1 MDVLFIN
8 ATEELSMRKEVNGT
22 LLLATKL
29 LDAGFE
35 VDILRFEQIEGFG
48 GDYTSF
54 IKNMTQAIL
63 SRKPKCVSF
72 YSLWPDYH
80 IMLRLAKE
88 LKQADPQIVTVFGGP
103 QASCT
108 AETTL
113 KTMPFVDYIN
123 TGEGENTVVP
133 LFCGILRGEG
143 DLNGIPGLHY
153 RKDGQLFHNNEL
165 VPLCDLN
172 TLPYWDDRLLPPE
185 DPELLKDQYYF
196 MPIDIGRGCPYN
208 CTFCCTGYFWRRVYR
223 MKSTEEIIADIKYYK
238 EKYGIRSF
246 WFTHDAFTVNRK
258 LVTEICDRILEEKLD
273 IVWRCSARLDCISEE
288 LILKM
293 KQAGMV
299 RMSFGVETGSPRMQK
314 LINKNLDLKKAK
326 GLVDFLLKER
336 IWVGLYFMYG
346 FPQETQEDL
355 NQTLEMAFSMI
366 DAGVHYV
373 SMFYC
378 KFCPNT
384 GLTEEYGDQ
393 LVFDENARMNLR
405 GIYGY
410 EEEKELLQ
418 SSRELFPF
426 YFHLNTPVRDEYQYL
441 AYLEKLYATGPR
453 QLKQLRGL
461 YQGDHLRF
469 YREFVAANRKWFE
482 GDLDELEKKLDSDPL
497 ELVLNLVNSLDHP
510 KKVQLADLLKLSYRA
525 RQISRAKEN
534 SSLRDTYH
542 FNYVDLS
549 MKRPIEEYSPGKTD
563 ILLEKM
569 DGKFELKVL
578 NIHWD

>member
-1 MDVLFIN
+1 MDILFIN

-29 LDAGFE
+29 LDAGFD
-35 VDILRFEQIEGFG
+35 VDILRFEQVEGFG
-48 GDYTSF
+48 GPYLSF
-54 IKNMTQAIL
+54 IENMTRAIL
-63 SRKPKCVSF
+63 AREPKCVSF

-88 LKQADPQIVTVFGGP
+88 LKERAPEINMVFGGP

-108 AETTL
+108 AEVTL
-113 KTMPFVDYIN
+113 KTMEFVDYIN

-133 LFCGILRGEG
+133 LFNGIIRGEG
-143 DLNGIPGLHY
+143 DLNEIPGLHY

-172 TLPYWDDRLLPPE
+172 KLPYWDDRLLPLE
-185 DPELLKDQYYF
+185 DPEVLKDQYYF

-223 MKSTEEIIADIKYYK
+223 MKSTDEIIADIKYYK

-246 WFTHDAFTVNRK
+246 WFTHDAFTVNKK

-273 IVWRCSARLDCISEE
+273 IIWRCSARLDCISQE

-326 GLVDFLLKER
+326 GLVDFLLKEQ

-346 FPQETQEDL
+346 FPQETEEDL
-355 NQTLEMAFSMI
+355 NQTLEMAYSMI

-384 GLTEEYGDQ
+384 GLMDEYGDQ

-410 EEEKELLQ
+410 EEEKELLK

-426 YFHLNTPVRDEYQYL
+426 YFHLNTPVRDRYQYM
-441 AYLEKLYATGPR
+441 AYLEKIYATGPK
-453 QLKQLRGL
+453 QLKQLRRL
-461 YQGDHLRF
+461 YGGDNLRF
-469 YREFVAANRKWFE
+469 YREFVDANRTWFE
-482 GDLDELEKKLDSDPL
+482 GDLDKLEKKLDEDPM
-497 ELVLNLVNSLDHP
+497 ELVLNLVRSLDHP
-510 KKVQLADLLKLSYRA
+510 KKVQLEGLLKLSYRA
-525 RQISRAKEN
+525 REISKSKEN
-534 SSLRDTYH
+534 ASLRDTYC

-549 MKRPIEEYSPGKTD
+549 MKRPIEEYSSGKTD
-563 ILLEKM
+563 ILLEKVE
-569 DGKFELKVL
+569 GKFQLKVL
-578 NIHWD
+578 NIDWS

>member
-1 MDVLFIN
+1 MDILFIN

-29 LDAGFE
+29 LDAGFD
-35 VDILRFEQIEGFG
+35 VDILRFEQVDGFG
-48 GDYTSF
+48 GPYLSF
-54 IKNMTQAIL
+54 IENMTQAIL
-63 SRKPKCVSF
+63 AREPKCVSF

-88 LKQADPQIVTVFGGP
+88 LKKRNPQIVTVFGGP

-108 AETTL
+108 AEVTL
-113 KTMPFVDYIN
+113 KTMEFVDYIN

-133 LFCGILRGEG
+133 LFNGIIRGKG
-143 DLNGIPGLHY
+143 DLNVIPGLHY
-153 RKDGQLFHNNEL
+153 RKDGRLFHNNEL

-172 TLPYWDDRLLPPE
+172 SLPYWDDRLLPLE
-185 DPELLKDQYYF
+185 DPEVLKDQYYF

-223 MKSTEEIIADIKYYK
+223 MKSTDEIIADIKYYK

-246 WFTHDAFTVNRK
+246 WFTHDAFTVNKK

-273 IVWRCSARLDCISEE
+273 IIWRCSARLDCISQE

-326 GLVDFLLKER
+326 GLVDFLLKEQ

-346 FPQETQEDL
+346 FPQETEEDL
-355 NQTLEMAFSMI
+355 NQTLEMAYSMI

-384 GLTEEYGDQ
+384 GLMDEYGDQ

-410 EEEKELLQ
+410 EEEKELLK

-453 QLKQLRGL
+453 QLKQLRRL
-461 YQGDHLRF
+461 YEGDNLRF
-469 YREFVAANRKWFE
+469 YREFVAANQAWFQ
-482 GDLDELEKKLDSDPL
+482 GDLDKLEKKLDTDPL

-510 KKVQLADLLKLSYRA
+510 KKTQLADLLKLSYRA
-525 RQISRAKEN
+525 RQIAKAKEN
-534 SSLRDTYH
+534 TSLRDTYH

-549 MKRPIEEYSPGKTD
+549 MKHPIEEYSSGKTD
-563 ILLEKM
+563 ILLEKAE
-569 DGKFELKVL
+569 GKFQLKVL
-578 NIHWD
+578 HIDWN

>member
-1 MDVLFIN
+1 MDILFIN

-29 LDAGFE
+29 LDAGFDVE
-35 VDILRFEQIEGFG
+35 ILRFEQVEGFEG
-48 GDYTSF
+48 PYLTF
-54 IKNMTQAIL
+54 IKNMVQQI
-63 SRKPKCVSF
+63 RERQPKCVSF

-80 IMLRLAKE
+80 IMLRIARE
-88 LKQADPQIVTVFGGP
+88 LKQIDPKIVTVFGGP

-113 KTMPFVDYIN
+113 KTMDFVDYIN

-133 LFCGILRGEG
+133 LFHGILRGEG
-143 DLNGIPGLHY
+143 NLDEIPGLHY
-153 RKDGQLFHNNEL
+153 RKDGLLFHNNEL

-172 TLPYWDDRLLPPE
+172 ALPYWDDRLLPPE
-185 DPELLKDQYYF
+185 DPEILKDPYYF
-196 MPIDIGRGCPYN
+196 MPIDIGRGCPYS
-208 CTFCCTGYFWRRVYR
+208 CTFCCTSYFWRRVYR
-223 MKSTEEIIADIKYYK
+223 MKETDEIIADIKYYK

-246 WFTHDAFTVNRK
+246 WFTHDAFTANKK

-273 IVWRCSARLDCISEE
+273 INWRCSARLDCISEE

-299 RMSFGVETGSPRMQK
+299 RMSFGVETGSARMQK
-314 LINKNLDLKKAK
+314 LINKNLDLKKARS
-326 GLVDFLLKER
+326 LVEFLLKEQ

-346 FPQETQEDL
+346 FPQETEEDL

-366 DAGVHYV
+366 DAGVQSV
-373 SMFYC
+373 SLFYC

-393 LVFDENARMNLR
+393 LVFDEKARMNLR

-426 YFHLNTPVRDEYQYL
+426 YFHLHTPVRDSYQYL
-441 AYLEKLYATGPR
+441 AYLERLYFMAPR
-453 QLKQLRGL
+453 QIRQLRRL
-461 YQGDHLRF
+461 YQGDNLRF
-469 YREFVAANRKWFE
+469 YREFYEANREWFE
-482 GDLDELEKKLDSDPL
+482 GDLDQLEEKLSSDPL
-497 ELVLNLVNSLDHP
+497 ELVLNLVRRLEHP
-510 KKVQLADLLKLSYRA
+510 KRVQLEGLLTLAYRSKQIA
-525 RQISRAKEN
+525 RSGEN
-534 SSLRDTYH
+534 VQLRDTYS

-549 MKRPIEEYSPGKTD
+549 MKRPIEEYGPGKTE
-563 ILLEKM
+563 ILLQKL

>member
-1 MDVLFIN
+1 MDILFIN

-29 LDAGFE
+29 LNAGFE
-35 VDILRFEQIEGFG
+35 VDILRFEQVEGFG
-48 GDYTSF
+48 GPYLPF
-54 IKNMTQAIL
+54 IENMTRAIL
-63 SRKPKCVSF
+63 DREPKCVSF

-88 LKQADPQIVTVFGGP
+88 LKKRNPQIVTVFGGP

-108 AETTL
+108 AEVTL
-113 KTMPFVDYIN
+113 KTMEFVDYIN

-133 LFCGILRGEG
+133 LFNGIIRGEG
-143 DLNGIPGLHY
+143 DLNEIPGLHY

-172 TLPYWDDRLLPPE
+172 SLPYWDDRLLPLE
-185 DPELLKDQYYF
+185 DPEVLKDQYYF

-223 MKSTEEIIADIKYYK
+223 MKSTDEIIADIKYYK

-246 WFTHDAFTVNRK
+246 WFTHDAFTVNKK

-273 IVWRCSARLDCISEE
+273 IIWRCSARLDCISQE

-326 GLVDFLLKER
+326 GLVDFLLKEQ

-346 FPQETQEDL
+346 FPQETEEDL
-355 NQTLEMAFSMI
+355 NQTLEMAYSMI

-384 GLTEEYGDQ
+384 GLMDEYGDQ

-410 EEEKELLQ
+410 EEEKELLK

-426 YFHLNTPVRDEYQYL
+426 YFHLNTPVRDEYQYM
-441 AYLEKLYATGPR
+441 AYLEKIYATGPR
-453 QLKQLRGL
+453 QLKQLRRL
-461 YQGDHLRF
+461 YEGDNLRF
-469 YREFVAANRKWFE
+469 YREFVAANEAWFR
-482 GDLDELEKKLDSDPL
+482 GDLDKLEEKLDKDPL
-497 ELVLNLVNSLDHP
+497 ELVLNLVDRLDHP

-525 RQISRAKEN
+525 REISKAKEN
-534 SSLRDTYH
+534 ISLRDTYQ

-549 MKRPIEEYSPGKTD
+549 MKRPIEEYTSGKTD
-563 ILLEKM
+563 ILLEKV
-569 DGKFELKVL
+569 DGKFGLKVL
-578 NIHWD
+578 QIYWS

>member
-1 MDVLFIN
+1 MDILFIN

-35 VDILRFEQIEGFG
+35 VGILRFEQVESFG

-54 IKNMTQAIL
+54 IKDMTRAIL
-63 SRKPKCVSF
+63 DRKPKCVSF

-88 LKQADPQIVTVFGGP
+88 LKQADSEIVTVFGGP

-108 AETTL
+108 AEVTL

-133 LFCGILRGEG
+133 LFNGILRGEG
-143 DLNGIPGLHY
+143 DLNVIPGLHY

-165 VPLCDLN
+165 VPLCDLDS
-172 TLPYWDDRLLPPE
+172 LPYWDDRLLPME
-185 DPELLKDQYYF
+185 DPEVLKDQYYF
-196 MPIDIGRGCPYN
+196 MPIDIGRGCPYS

-223 MKSTEEIIADIKYYK
+223 MKSTDEIIADIKYYK

-314 LINKNLDLKKAK
+314 LINKHLDLKKAK
-326 GLVDFLLKER
+326 GLVDFLLKEQ

-346 FPQETQEDL
+346 FPQETEEDL
-355 NQTLEMAFSMI
+355 NQTLEMAYSMI

-410 EEEKELLQ
+410 QEEKELLQ

-426 YFHLNTPVRDEYQYL
+426 YFHLHTPVRDEYQYL

-453 QLKQLRGL
+453 QLKQLRNL
-461 YQGDHLRF
+461 YHGDNLRF
-469 YREFVAANRKWFE
+469 YREFVAANLQWFE
-482 GDLDELEKKLDSDPL
+482 GDLDKLEEKLDSDPL
-497 ELVLNLVNSLDHP
+497 ELVLNLVQSLDHP

-525 RQISRAKEN
+525 RQISRAKEDT
-534 SSLRDTYH
+534 SLRDTYH

-549 MKRPIEEYSPGKTD
+549 MKRPIEEYNPGKTE
-563 ILLEKM
+563 ILLQKV

-578 NIHWD
+578 QIYWG

>member
-1 MDVLFIN
+1 MDILFIN

-29 LDAGFE
+29 LDAGFD
-35 VDILRFEQIEGFG
+35 VDILRFEQVDGFG
-48 GDYTSF
+48 GPYLSF
-54 IKNMTQAIL
+54 IENMTQAIL
-63 SRKPKCVSF
+63 AREPKCVSF

-88 LKQADPQIVTVFGGP
+88 LKKRNPQIVTVFGGP

-108 AETTL
+108 AEVTL
-113 KTMPFVDYIN
+113 KTMEFVDYIN

-133 LFCGILRGEG
+133 LFNGIIRGKG
-143 DLNGIPGLHY
+143 DLNVIPGLHY
-153 RKDGQLFHNNEL
+153 RKDGRLFHNNEL

-172 TLPYWDDRLLPPE
+172 SLPYWDDRLLPLE
-185 DPELLKDQYYF
+185 DPEVLKDQYYF

-223 MKSTEEIIADIKYYK
+223 MKSTDEIIADIKYYK

-246 WFTHDAFTVNRK
+246 WFTHDAFTVNKK

-273 IVWRCSARLDCISEE
+273 IIWRCSARLDCISQE

-326 GLVDFLLKER
+326 GLVDFLLKEQ

-346 FPQETQEDL
+346 FPQETEEDL
-355 NQTLEMAFSMI
+355 NQTLEMAYSMI

-384 GLTEEYGDQ
+384 GLMDEYGDQ

-410 EEEKELLQ
+410 EEEKELLK

-453 QLKQLRGL
+453 QLKQLRRL
-461 YQGDHLRF
+461 YEGDNLRF
-469 YREFVAANRKWFE
+469 YREFVAANQAWFQ
-482 GDLDELEKKLDSDPL
+482 GDLDKLEKKLDTDPL

-510 KKVQLADLLKLSYRA
+510 KKTQLADLLKLSYRA
-525 RQISRAKEN
+525 RQIAKAKEN
-534 SSLRDTYH
+534 TSLRDTYH

-549 MKRPIEEYSPGKTD
+549 MKRPIEEYSSGKTD
-563 ILLEKM
+563 ILLEKAE
-569 DGKFELKVL
+569 GKFQLKVL
-578 NIHWD
+578 HIDWN

>member
-1 MDVLFIN
+1 MDILFIN

-29 LDAGFE
+29 LNAGFD
-35 VDILRFEQIEGFG
+35 VDILRFEQVEGFG
-48 GDYTSF
+48 GDYLSF

-63 SRKPKCVSF
+63 TREPKCVSF

-88 LKQADPQIVTVFGGP
+88 LKQADPKIVTVFGGP

-108 AETTL
+108 AEVTL
-113 KTMPFVDYIN
+113 KTMEFVDYIN

-133 LFCGILRGEG
+133 LFSGILRGEG
-143 DLNGIPGLHY
+143 DLNAIPGLHY

-172 TLPYWDDRLLPPE
+172 SLPYWDDRLLPLE
-185 DPELLKDQYYF
+185 DPEVLKDQYYF

-223 MKSTEEIIADIKYYK
+223 MKSTDEIIADIKYYK

-246 WFTHDAFTVNRK
+246 WFTHDAFTVNKK

-273 IVWRCSARLDCISEE
+273 IIWRCSARLDCISQE

-326 GLVDFLLKER
+326 GLVDFLLKEQ

-346 FPQETQEDL
+346 FPQETEEDL
-355 NQTLEMAFSMI
+355 NQTLELAYSMI

-384 GLTEEYGDQ
+384 GLMDEYGDQ

-410 EEEKELLQ
+410 EEEKELLK

-426 YFHLNTPVRDEYQYL
+426 YFHLNTPVRDQYQYM
-441 AYLEKLYATGPR
+441 AYLEKIYATGPR
-453 QLKQLRGL
+453 QLKQLRRL
-461 YQGDHLRF
+461 YGGDNLRF
-469 YREFVAANRKWFE
+469 YREFVDANRTWFE
-482 GDLDELEKKLDSDPL
+482 GDLDKLEKKLDEDPM
-497 ELVLNLVNSLDHP
+497 ELVLNLVRALDHP
-510 KKVQLADLLKLSYRA
+510 KKAQLEDLLKLSYRA
-525 RQISRAKEN
+525 REISKAREDT
-534 SSLRDTYH
+534 SLRDTYC

-549 MKRPIEEYSPGKTD
+549 MKRPIEEYSSGKTD
-563 ILLEKM
+563 ILLEKVG
-569 DGKFELKVL
+569 GKFQLKVL
-578 NIHWD
+578 NIQWT

>member
-1 MDVLFIN
+1 MDILFIN

-35 VDILRFEQIEGFG
+35 VDILRFEQVEGFG
-48 GDYTSF
+48 GPYSPF
-54 IKNMTQAIL
+54 IENMTRAIL
-63 SRKPKCVSF
+63 DRKPKCVSF

-88 LKQADPQIVTVFGGP
+88 LKQNDPAIVTVFGGP

-108 AETTL
+108 AEVTL

-133 LFCGILRGEG
+133 LFNGILRGEG
-143 DLNGIPGLHY
+143 DLNLIPGLHY

-172 TLPYWDDRLLPPE
+172 ALPYWDDRLLPLE
-185 DPELLKDQYYF
+185 DPEVLKDQYYF
-196 MPIDIGRGCPYN
+196 MPIDIGRGCPYS

-223 MKSTEEIIADIKYYK
+223 MKGTEEIIADIKYYK

-314 LINKNLDLKKAK
+314 LINKNLNLKKAK
-326 GLVDFLLKER
+326 SLVDFLLKEQ

-346 FPQETQEDL
+346 FPQETEEDL

-426 YFHLNTPVRDEYQYL
+426 YFHLHTPVRDQYQYM

-461 YQGDHLRF
+461 YGGDNLRF
-469 YREFVAANRKWFE
+469 YREFVAANREWFE
-482 GDLDELEKKLDSDPL
+482 GDLDKLEQKLDSDPM
-497 ELVLNLVNSLDHP
+497 ELVLNLVQSLDHP

-525 RQISRAKEN
+525 RQISRAKEDT
-534 SSLRDTYH
+534 SLRDTYQ

-563 ILLEKM
+563 ILLEKTE
-569 DGKFELKVL
+569 GKFQLKVL
-578 NIHWD
+578 QIHWE

>member
-1 MDVLFIN
+1 VDILFIN

-35 VDILRFEQIEGFG
+35 VDILRFEQVEGFG
-48 GDYTSF
+48 GDYSAF
-54 IKNMTQAIL
+54 IQNMTQAIL
-63 SRKPKCVSF
+63 DRKPKCVSF

-88 LKQADPQIVTVFGGP
+88 LKQADPEIITVFGGP

-108 AETTL
+108 AELTL

-133 LFCGILRGEG
+133 LFNGILRGDG
-143 DLNGIPGLHY
+143 DLNVIPGLHY
-153 RKDGQLFHNNEL
+153 RKDGQLFHNNDL

-172 TLPYWDDRLLPPE
+172 ALPYWDDRLLPPE
-185 DPELLKDQYYF
+185 DPEMLKDPYYF
-196 MPIDIGRGCPYN
+196 MPIDIGRGCPYS

-223 MKSTEEIIADIKYYK
+223 MKGTEEIIADIKYYK

-299 RMSFGVETGSPRMQK
+299 RMSFGVETGSARMQK

-326 GLVDFLLKER
+326 SLVDFLLKEQ

-346 FPQETQEDL
+346 FPQETEEDL

-426 YFHLNTPVRDEYQYL
+426 YFHLHTPVRDEYQYL

-453 QLKQLRGL
+453 QLKQLRNL
-461 YQGDHLRF
+461 YRGDHLRF
-469 YREFVAANRKWFE
+469 YREFVDANREWFE
-482 GDLDELEKKLDSDPL
+482 GDLDKLEEKLDSDPL
-497 ELVLNLVNSLDHP
+497 ELVLNLVRSLEHP
-510 KKVQLADLLKLSYRA
+510 KKVQLENLLKLAYRTKE
-525 RQISRAKEN
+525 ISRAKEN
-534 SSLRDTYH
+534 ISLRDIYH

-549 MKRPIEEYSPGKTD
+549 LKRPIEEYGPGKTD
-563 ILLEKM
+563 ILLEKA
-569 DGKFELKVL
+569 DGKFQLKVL
-578 NIHWD
+578 QIYWE

>member
-1 MDVLFIN
+1 MDILFIN

-35 VDILRFEQIEGFG
+35 VDILRFEQVEGFG
-48 GDYTSF
+48 GDYSSF
-54 IKNMTQAIL
+54 IEKMTQAIL
-63 SRKPKCVSF
+63 ARRPKCVSF

-88 LKQADPQIVTVFGGP
+88 LKRIEPAIVTVFGGP

-108 AETTL
+108 AEVTL
-113 KTMPFVDYIN
+113 KTMDFVDYIN

-133 LFCGILRGEG
+133 LFSGILRGEG
-143 DLNGIPGLHY
+143 DLNVIPGLHY
-153 RKDGQLFHNNEL
+153 RKEGQLFHNNEL

-172 TLPYWDDRLLPPE
+172 SLPYWDDRLLPVE
-185 DPELLKDQYYF
+185 DPEVLKDQYYF

-223 MKSTEEIIADIKYYK
+223 MKSTDEIIADIKYYK

-246 WFTHDAFTVNRK
+246 WFTHDAFTVNKK

-273 IVWRCSARLDCISEE
+273 ILWRCSARLDCISQE

-326 GLVDFLLKER
+326 GLVDFLLKEQ

-346 FPQETQEDL
+346 FPQETEEDL
-355 NQTLEMAFSMI
+355 NQTLEMAYSMI

-384 GLTEEYGDQ
+384 GLMDEYGDQ

-453 QLKQLRGL
+453 QLKQLRRL
-461 YQGDHLRF
+461 YQGDNLRF
-469 YREFVAANRKWFE
+469 YREFVAANREWFE
-482 GDLDELEKKLDSDPL
+482 GDLDKLEEKLDSDPL
-497 ELVLNLVNSLDHP
+497 ELVLNLVRSLEHP
-510 KKVQLADLLKLSYRA
+510 KKLQLADLLKLSYRA
-525 RQISRAKEN
+525 RQISRAKEDT
-534 SSLRDTYH
+534 SLRDTYH

-549 MKRPIEEYSPGKTD
+549 MKRPIEEYSSGKTD
-563 ILLEKM
+563 ILLEKAQ
-569 DGKFELKVL
+569 GKFNLKVL
-578 NIHWD
+578 NIDWN

>member
-1 MDVLFIN
+1 MDILFIN
-8 ATEELSMRKEVNGT
+8 ATEELAMRKEVNGT

-29 LDAGFE
+29 LDAGFS
-35 VDILRFEQIEGFG
+35 VDILRFEQVEGFSG
-48 GDYTSF
+48 PYLPF
-54 IKNMTQAIL
+54 IENMVREIL
-63 SRKPKCVSF
+63 SRSPKCVSF

-80 IMLRLAKE
+80 IMLRLARE
-88 LKQADPQIVTVFGGP
+88 LKERDPQIVTVFGGP

-108 AETTL
+108 AEITL
-113 KTMPFVDYIN
+113 ETMPFVDYIN

-133 LFCGILRGEG
+133 LFNGILRGEG
-143 DLNGIPGLHY
+143 DLNTIPGLHY
-153 RKDGQLFHNNEL
+153 RKDGALFHNNEL

-185 DPELLKDQYYF
+185 DPEALKDQYYF
-196 MPIDIGRGCPYN
+196 MPIDIGRGCPYR
-208 CTFCCTGYFWRRVYR
+208 CTFCCTSYFWRRVYR
-223 MKSTEEIIADIKYYK
+223 MKDTEEIIADIKYYK

-246 WFTHDAFTVNRK
+246 WFSHDAFTVNKK

-273 IVWRCSARLDCISEE
+273 IIWRCSARLDCISEE

-299 RMSFGVETGSPRMQK
+299 RISFGVETGSPRMQK
-314 LINKNLDLKKAK
+314 IINKHLDLKKAK
-326 GLVDFLLKER
+326 GLVDFLLKEG

-366 DAGVHYV
+366 DAGVQAV
-373 SMFYC
+373 SLFYC

-410 EEEKELLQ
+410 EEEKELLR

-426 YFHLNTPVRDEYQYL
+426 YFHLHTDVRDRYQYL
-441 AYLEKLYATGPR
+441 AYLEKLYFTGPR
-453 QLKQLRGL
+453 QLKQLRSV
-461 YQGDHLRF
+461 YQGDNLRF
-469 YREFVAANRKWFE
+469 YREFYDANREWFE
-482 GDLDELEKKLDSDPL
+482 GDLDLLEEKLAKDPL
-497 ELVLNLVNSLDHP
+497 ELVLNLVRSLNHP
-510 KKVQLADLLKLSYRA
+510 KKTQLEGLLTLAYRTK
-525 RQISRAKEN
+525 QVSGAKEDL
-534 SSLRDTYH
+534 SVRDTYH

-549 MKRPIEEYSPGKTD
+549 LKRPVEEYGPGKTD
-563 ILLEKM
+563 ILLEKK
-569 DGKFELKVL
+569 DGKFELRVL
-578 NIHWD
+578 QIYWE

>member
-1 MDVLFIN
+1 MDILFIN
-8 ATEELSMRKEVNGT
+8 PTEELSMRKEINGT

-35 VDILRFEQIEGFG
+35 VDILRFEQVEGFG
-48 GDYTSF
+48 GPYSPF
-54 IKNMTQAIL
+54 IQNMTQAIL
-63 SRKPKCVSF
+63 ERKPKCVSF

-80 IMLRLAKE
+80 IMLRLARE
-88 LKQADPQIVTVFGGP
+88 LKQADPEIITVFGGP

-113 KTMPFVDYIN
+113 KTMPFVDCIN

-133 LFCGILRGEG
+133 LFNGILRGEG
-143 DLNGIPGLHY
+143 DLNRIPGLHY

-165 VPLCDLN
+165 MPLCDLN
-172 TLPYWDDRLLPPE
+172 TLPYWDDRLLPLE
-185 DPELLKDQYYF
+185 DPHVLKDQYYF
-196 MPIDIGRGCPYN
+196 MPIDIGRGCPYS

-223 MKSTEEIIADIKYYK
+223 MKGTEEIIADIKYYK

-314 LINKNLDLKKAK
+314 IINKNLDLKKAK
-326 GLVDFLLKER
+326 GLVDFLLKEQ

-346 FPQETQEDL
+346 FPQETEEDL

-426 YFHLNTPVRDEYQYL
+426 YFHLHTPVRDEYQYL

-453 QLKQLRGL
+453 QLRQLRSL
-461 YQGDHLRF
+461 YQGDNLRF
-469 YREFVAANRKWFE
+469 YREFVDANRQWFE
-482 GDLDELEKKLDSDPL
+482 GDLDKLEEKLDSDPL
-497 ELVLNLVNSLDHP
+497 ELVLNLVRSLDHP
-510 KKVQLADLLKLSYRA
+510 KQVQLGDLLKLAYRTK
-525 RQISRAKEN
+525 QISRAKEDT
-534 SSLRDTYH
+534 SLRDTYH

-563 ILLEKM
+563 ILLQKL

-578 NIHWD
+578 QIYWE

>member
-534 SSLRDTYH
+534 LSLRDTYH